1 MKPLQAVAMGLV
13 IVAVSARLGGYDVLA
28 DPLGW
33 LLVVR
38 GMTQLPRSLPW
49 WDTTTVLAGLALL
62 ASVPLWFAGVVDALA
77 DTDDSLTWAVNLP
90 QIAFVATLGAALART
105 AGDAGDRRSA
115 SWLKTGST
123 LTIAAGVLPIVVYT
137 VEPALLVPLLLLA
150 TVALVMVIVLLFR
163 YAGRSWAAPELDQ
176 TASPSGGVEP

>member
-13 IVAVSARLGGYDVLA
+13 IVALSARINGYDVLA

-38 GMTQLPRSLPW
+38 GVTQLPRSLPW
-49 WDTTTVLAGLALL
+49 WDTTSLLAGLALL
-62 ASVPLWFAGVVDALA
+62 VSVPLWLPGVVDALA

-90 QIAFVATLGAALART
+90 QIAFVATLCAALARV
-105 AGDAGDRRSA
+105 AGEAGDRRSA

-123 LTIAAGVLPIVVYT
+123 LTIAAGVLPIIVYT
-137 VEPALLVPLLLLA
+137 VEPSLLLPLLLLA
-150 TVALVMVIVLLFR
+150 TVALVLVIVLLFR
-163 YAGRSWAAPELDQ
+163 YHARPWVLPVDQ
-176 TASPSGGVEP
+176 TAVGPAGIDP